1 MRQEG
6 PKRRKRLA
14 SCRRLTLRY
23 EDSAQGFLG
32 LSPEPR
38 RRLDSWRRL
47 SLRSADCA
55 QGFLELGPE
64 RRKRMDA
71 PYLASGSPFRSP
83 VLGLLRSVPRQAA
96 PTASGEDA

>member
-32 LSPEPR
+32 L
-38 RRLDSWRRL
+38 
-47 SLRSADCA
+47 
-55 QGFLELGPE
+55 GPE

-83 VLGLLRSVPRQAA
+83 VLGLLHSVTRQAA